1 MKLGNFFRVGITG
14 MDFQGKF
21 HDFDIGIVRKY
32 LSISDQEKKLPNNSF
47 YIVSTSH
54 LYSSQVLISKK
65 IKFACHPFGEKCNHL
80 FQGIK
85 CYDLC
90 ESDMVDPSWCY
101 NKSLEKIFDV
111 MCITNDSMHGISC
124 KGFHYIPC
132 LFEACKKAN
141 LSLCVVNYTGKKYR
155 SNDSELLS
163 IRKFIKKNSLNMQQS
178 KPKISQKQVNKIMQ
192 GARIL
197 CVPNYLDASPKII
210 TESIIRG
217 VPVALGNC
225 IVGGTKYID
234 GENGKIFEC
243 AKSYKEFCSNKDYYV
258 DSLKNCLI
266 SLTSKKSDRKIMVKN
281 YMSKWGLACT
291 SRRLADILK
300 EHNMIPG
307 NISYVFYPE
316 FKKQMENLYEIFHK

>member
-1 MKLGNFFRVGITG
+1 MKLGNFFRVGLTG
-14 MDFQGKF
+14 MDSQGNF
-21 HDFDIGIVRKY
+21 HNFDIGVVRKY

-54 LYSSQVLISKK
+54 LHGNKVPVSKK
-65 IKFACHPFGEKCNHL
+65 IKFACHPFGKQCDMFFPNL
-80 FQGIK
+80 N

-111 MCITNDSMHGISC
+111 ICITNDSAHGMTC

-141 LSLCVVNYTGKKYR
+141 LSLCVVNYTGKKYK
-155 SNDSELLS
+155 SNDSELAL
-163 IRKFIKKNSLNMQQS
+163 IRKFIKKNSINFQQS

-217 VPVALGNC
+217 VFVALGNC

-234 GENGKIFEC
+234 DKNGQIFEC
-243 AKSYKEFCSNKDYYV
+243 AKSYKDYHLNKDFYIE
-258 DSLKNCLI
+258 SLKNCLL
-266 SLTSKKSDRKIMVKN
+266 SLRSKKADRKTMVKN
-281 YMSKWGLACT
+281 YMAKWGLTCT
-291 SRRLADILK
+291 SRRLAEILK

-307 NISYVFYPE
+307 EISYIFYPE
-316 FKKQMENLYEIFHK
+316 FKKQMENSYEVLHK